1 MPEIKLWKNRDKKI
15 IDPTLYSDI
24 AEQMAKEMKNDLEM
38 SRRRVNKRTQIRKF
52 YDEVVRLDTEA
63 KRLDM
68 NSDNGREKWDNIL
81 PMVHMLVAK
90 AAYARGRDL
99 VSQNFSNFIR
109 SSVKQVSEP
118 VDLSVFANFFEAFMG
133 FYRLYETADL
143 REIQS

>member
-109 SSVKQVSEP
+109 SSVKQVTEP